1 MTTCVHLTVYE
12 DIVWVCPQGE
22 IDSATVPLLE
32 DAFWLARSYHS
43 PRTYLDFSNL
53 NFISSSGLRE
63 IIYALAQLRRS
74 GSQLIIGRVSEPVRE
89 MLQALG
95 LEHLL
100 VMLPM
105 VRPADTEIQLSGLIV
120 PGQLAELKT
129 VRDFMDTVIS
139 RIQYAE
145 KAGFGLKMAVD
156 ELVSNIVRHNYK
168 DLGPKPVT
176 VLLAY
181 KNDILE
187 ASVIDQGFAFDPT
200 SFQTRDMEKTI
211 EGGHIGGMGI
221 NLVRILSDEFAYISQ
236 EGHNISQL
244 RKSIAVIGNR

>member
-1 MTTCVHLTVYE
+1 MTTSVHLTVYK

-32 DAFWLARSYHS
+32 DAFWLARSYNS

-53 NFISSSGLRE
+53 TFISSSGLRE

-74 GSQLIIGRVSEPVRE
+74 GSQLIIGRVSEPVRD
-89 MLQALG
+89 MLETLG
-95 LEHLL
+95 LAHLL
-100 VMLPM
+100 IMLPM
-105 VRPADTEIQLSGLIV
+105 VRPAEVEILVSGLIV

-129 VRDFMDTVIS
+129 VRDFMDSIFS
-139 RIQYAE
+139 RMQYAE

-176 VLLAY
+176 VLLAN
-181 KNDILE
+181 NDNVLE

-200 SFQTRDMEKTI
+200 RFETRAMEKTI

-221 NLVRILSDEFAYISQ
+221 NLVRILSDHFAYVSQ

-244 RKSIAVIGNR
+244 RKAVAAARS

>member
-1 MTTCVHLTVYE
+1 MTTSVHLTVYK
-12 DIVWVCPQGE
+12 DIVWVCPYGE
-22 IDSATVPLLE
+22 IDSATVLLLE

-74 GSQLIIGRVSEPVRE
+74 GSELIIGRVSAPVRD
-89 MLQALG
+89 MLQTLG
-95 LEHLL
+95 LDHLL

-105 VRPADTEIQLSGLIV
+105 PRPAETDVIVSGIIV
-120 PGQLAELKT
+120 QGQLTELKT
-129 VRDFMDTVIS
+129 VRDFMDTVFS
-139 RIQYAE
+139 HIQYAE
-145 KAGFGLKMAVD
+145 RAGFGLKMAVD

-168 DLGPKPVT
+168 DIGPKPVT

-181 KNDILE
+181 RDSILE

-200 SFQTRDMEKTI
+200 GFNTRAMEQTI

-221 NLVRILSDEFAYISQ
+221 NLVRILSDQFIYQSQ

-244 RKSIAVIGNR
+244 RKALV